1 MNSQPENRKR
11 LKGGAQ
17 EITVPLRRAA
27 AQALKRLLRRPG
39 LRPGG
44 RAAGAA
50 AMLVVALMLTVAL
63 WRGPAQPP
71 AGRDGGAV
79 PVSTDRA
86 DEYLTDAEIEKK
98 IIDFLALNAW
108 AEAAGTAAAEN
119 PQKFPEA
126 LTASPSPLCA
136 AGHRAEAAA
145 AESGLDLA
153 RAKLMNCIEGENGRA
168 AAGRPLWEDMTPGER
183 EARSRAAL
191 RMLWEAI
198 SPETTISTRIAWQ
211 TAAEVNRHNNE
222 EFRLFI
228 AEYAECGEIP
238 DRLAPELAEE
248 ESRNEMA
255 AAWLSAVE
263 RMRDCASEV
272 NARLFP
278 AQTQ

>member
-1 MNSQPENRKR
+1 MNSQANTRKR
-11 LKGGAQ
+11 PGGRGK

-71 AGRDGGAV
+71 AGGNGGAV

-86 DEYLTDAEIEKK
+86 DEYLADAEIEKK

-136 AGHRAEAAA
+136 AKRRAEAAA
-145 AESGLDLA
+145 ANPGLDLA
-153 RAKLMNCIEGENGRA
+153 RAKLMDCIADESGRA
-168 AAGRPLWEDMTPGER
+168 AAVRPLWEDMRPDER

-198 SPETTISTRIAWQ
+198 SPETTINTRIAWQ

-228 AEYAECGEIP
+228 AEYAECGRIP
-238 DRLAPELAEE
+238 DRLAPELAAQR
-248 ESRNEMA
+248 SRQETA
-255 AAWLSAVE
+255 AAWLRAVE
-263 RMRDCASEV
+263 ELRDCAGRV
-272 NARLFP
+272 NTRLFP
-278 AQTQ
+278 AGTQ

>member
-1 MNSQPENRKR
+1 MNSQPENRNR
-11 LKGGAQ
+11 LKEGAQ

-27 AQALKRLLRRPG
+27 TQALKRMLRRPG

-50 AMLVVALMLTVAL
+50 AILVVALMLTVAL

-71 AGRDGGAV
+71 EGGDGGAV

-136 AGHRAEAAA
+136 AGHRAKAAA
-145 AESGLDLA
+145 AESGLDRA
-153 RAKLMNCIEGENGRA
+153 RAKLMNCIAGESGRA

-191 RMLWEAI
+191 RMLWDAI
-198 SPETTISTRIAWQ
+198 SPERTINTRIAWQ

-238 DRLAPELAEE
+238 DRLAPGLAEE

-263 RMRDCASEV
+263 RMRDCASGV

>member
-1 MNSQPENRKR
+1 MNSQADNRNR

-27 AQALKRLLRRPG
+27 AQALMRLLRRPG

-50 AMLVVALMLTVAL
+50 AMLVVALMLTIAL

-71 AGRDGGAV
+71 AGGNGGAV

-145 AESGLDLA
+145 AESGLDRA
-153 RAKLMNCIEGENGRA
+153 RAKLMDCIAGESGRA
-168 AAGRPLWEDMTPGER
+168 AAGRPLWEDMLPGER

-238 DRLAPELAEE
+238 DRLAPELATQA
-248 ESRNEMA
+248 SRQETA
-255 AAWLSAVE
+255 AAWLRAVAE
-263 RMRDCASEV
+263 MRDCAGRV
-272 NARLFP
+272 NTRLFP
-278 AQTQ
+278 AGTQ

>member
-1 MNSQPENRKR
+1 MNSQADHRKR
-11 LKGGAQ
+11 PGGRGK

-71 AGRDGGAV
+71 AGGNGGAV

-86 DEYLTDAEIEKK
+86 DEYLADAEIEKK

-119 PQKFPEA
+119 PEKFPEA

-145 AESGLDLA
+145 ANPGLELA
-153 RAKLMNCIEGENGRA
+153 RAKLMDCIAEENGRA
-168 AAGRPLWEDMTPGER
+168 AAVRPLWEDMRPDER

-198 SPETTISTRIAWQ
+198 SPETTINTRIAWQ

-228 AEYAECGEIP
+228 AEYAECGRIP
-238 DRLAPELAEE
+238 DRLAPELAAQA
-248 ESRNEMA
+248 SRNGMA
-255 AAWLSAVE
+255 AAWLRAVE
-263 RMRDCASEV
+263 ELRDCAGRV
-272 NARLFP
+272 NTRLFP
-278 AQTQ
+278 AGTQ

>member
-1 MNSQPENRKR
+1 MNSQPENQNR
-11 LKGGAQ
+11 LKEGAQ

-27 AQALKRLLRRPG
+27 TQALKRLLQRPG

-50 AMLVVALMLTVAL
+50 AMLVVALMLAVAL
-63 WRGPAQPP
+63 WGGPAQPP
-71 AGRDGGAV
+71 AGGNGGAV

-145 AESGLDLA
+145 AESGLDRA

-198 SPETTISTRIAWQ
+198 SPETTINTRIAWQ

-228 AEYAECGEIP
+228 AEYAECGRIP
-238 DRLAPELAEE
+238 DRLAPELAAPG
-248 ESRNEMA
+248 SRQETA
-255 AAWLSAVE
+255 AAWLRAVAE
-263 RMRDCASEV
+263 MRDCAGRV
-272 NARLFP
+272 NTRLFP
-278 AQTQ
+278 AGTQ